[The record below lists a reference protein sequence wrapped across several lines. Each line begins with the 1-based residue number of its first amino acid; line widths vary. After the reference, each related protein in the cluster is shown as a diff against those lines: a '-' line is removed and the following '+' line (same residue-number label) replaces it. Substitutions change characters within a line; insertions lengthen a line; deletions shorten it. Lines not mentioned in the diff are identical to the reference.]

1 MLPLGQESRE
11 ARGVRQDR
19 RPGGPGERRAL
30 HRARPAVEDLR
41 GGTESAHR
49 SRRVREPRQGD
60 RLARQPRVP
69 GSAARAGRRR
79 GARPAH
85 RRGGVMTRF
94 VALACCLLACGP
106 ALAQQ
111 GQVADRVVNIG
122 LLLDMNSLYA
132 DLTGEGSAAAARM
145 AIEDFGGKVLGAPI
159 ELVYVD
165 HQNKPDIAAAKA
177 REWFD
182 TDRVDIIADVA
193 ASATALAAQEVA
205 RQKNRIIMFNG
216 PGATRLTNE
225 NCTPVSVHY
234 TYDTYAR
241 ATGTGRGALKT
252 GGDTWFFLTA
262 DYAFG
267 HTLEKDTTE
276 IVKAGGG
283 RVLGSVRHPL
293 NAGDVSSFL
302 LQAQS
307 SKAKV

>member
-1 MLPLGQESRE
+1 
-11 ARGVRQDR
+11 
-19 RPGGPGERRAL
+19 
-30 HRARPAVEDLR
+30 
-41 GGTESAHR
+41 
-49 SRRVREPRQGD
+49 
-60 RLARQPRVP
+60 
-69 GSAARAGRRR
+69 
-79 GARPAH
+79 
-85 RRGGVMTRF
+85 MTRF

-111 GQVADRVVNIG
+111 GKVSDRVVKIG

-182 TDRVDIIADVA
+182 ADRVDIIADVA

-234 TYDTYAR
+234 TYDTYAL

-252 GGDTWFFLTA
+252 GGDT
-262 DYAFG
+262 
-267 HTLEKDTTE
+267 
-276 IVKAGGG
+276 
-283 RVLGSVRHPL
+283 
-293 NAGDVSSFL
+293 
-302 LQAQS
+302 
-307 SKAKV
+307 